1 MADVSFMFM
10 IKYICNNLMKNIAR
24 LKLWDMYY
32 ESSILSPL
40 FLSLCLSLPFSY
52 CLSPSL
58 LPPSL
63 LFANKSNRIYYFF
76 FHLSTHNMLSH
87 SLNILQEYSFCWLY
101 GIQLTG
107 YDSLLKTISIFN
119 IYIVSKINGVIISTA
134 LNFHPYV

>member
-1 MADVSFMFM
+1 M
-10 IKYICNNLMKNIAR
+10 
-24 LKLWDMYY
+24 
-32 ESSILSPL
+32 
-40 FLSLCLSLPFSY
+40 
-52 CLSPSL
+52 
-58 LPPSL
+58 SL
-63 LFANKSNRIYYFF
+63 LFSLFSFPSVSLSLSLTVSPLPSFLPLSYLQTKVIEYIIFF

>member
-1 MADVSFMFM
+1 
-10 IKYICNNLMKNIAR
+10 MKNIAR

-63 LFANKSNRIYYFF
+63 LFANKSNRIYIFF
-76 FHLSTHNMLSH
+76 FTFQPIICSH
-87 SLNILQEYSFCWLY
+87 TL
-101 GIQLTG
+101 
-107 YDSLLKTISIFN
+107 
-119 IYIVSKINGVIISTA
+119 
-134 LNFHPYV
+134 